1 MLPQAAVSRIVGIGY
16 ASTYSPNFETV
27 HASHANIQHNSE
39 SRCPLLTTI
48 KRRLHYGW
56 VIFLLTFS
64 NLTVEGGSKNV
75 QSVFLVALRDHFRSS
90 VALTA
95 AIFSASGLFG
105 AFIAPLLGI
114 VLDRYG
120 PRVLFPIAGCFILV
134 GWLTSS
140 MASEVWQL
148 FFFYSVVA
156 TVGQVGISSFSATA
170 TLAPWFPRTRGV
182 ALGMADAGNPAGQA
196 IVVPLAQVIVSTLGW
211 QWAFR
216 IFGVAFFLL
225 VAVPNL
231 LFQKRPPERWGETA
245 DEDGGVGEL
254 AGVQAAPANSP
265 TRTEAP
271 APTPVSEVLRE
282 PAVWLLLGARAVN
295 SVGNHMIMVHIL
307 AFLFLAGYGKIEAA
321 LAIGIAGMLGIGGRP
336 LTGLLSDLI
345 GREIVYTIGMTMSV
359 AAVVMVLFF
368 SAGGA
373 WWVLVT
379 FVALNGLSDGISGLL
394 IGAKAADLYPPRM
407 LGRVM
412 GMMEVGRG
420 IGIGLGPI
428 LAGVLFDF
436 QGDYFWAFLISAAL
450 TTASVFLMWA
460 VRLTGRGQTRH
471 AGQVVEEK

>member
-1 MLPQAAVSRIVGIGY
+1 M
-16 ASTYSPNFETV
+16 
-27 HASHANIQHNSE
+27 
-39 SRCPLLTTI
+39 LTTI
-48 KRRLHYGW
+48 KRRVHYGW
-56 VIFLLTFS
+56 VVFLLTFS

-105 AFIAPLLGI
+105 AFIAPLLGMI
-114 VLDRYG
+114 LDRFG
-120 PRVLFPIAGCFILV
+120 PRALFPMAACFILV
-134 GWLTSS
+134 GWLASS

-182 ALGMADAGNPAGQA
+182 ALGLADAGNPAGQA
-196 IVVPLAQVIVSTLGW
+196 IVVPLAQLIVSTLGW

-216 IFGVAFFLL
+216 IFGVAFFVL

-245 DEDGGVGEL
+245 DAVGSAREETVVPV
-254 AGVQAAPANSP
+254 APSETAAS
-265 TRTEAP
+265 
-271 APTPVSEVLRE
+271 TPVGEVLRE

-307 AFLFLAGYGKIEAA
+307 AYLFLAGYGEIQAA
-321 LAIGIAGMLGIGGRP
+321 LAIGIAGLLGIGGRP
-336 LTGLLSDLI
+336 ATGLLSDMI
-345 GREIVYTIGMTMSV
+345 GREIVYSIGMTMSV
-359 AAVVMVLFF
+359 AAVILVLLFGE
-368 SAGGA
+368 GGT
-373 WWVLVT
+373 WWVLII
-379 FVALNGLSDGISGLL
+379 FVGLNGLSDGISGLL
-394 IGAKAADLYPPRM
+394 IGAKSADLYPARM

-428 LAGVLFDF
+428 LAGILFDLL
-436 QGDYFWAFLISAAL
+436 GDYFLAFLISAAL
-450 TTASVFLMWA
+450 TTISVFLMWT
-460 VRLTGRGQTRH
+460 VRLTARNRGLTPAT
-471 AGQVVEEK
+471 AGG

>member
-1 MLPQAAVSRIVGIGY
+1 M
-16 ASTYSPNFETV
+16 
-27 HASHANIQHNSE
+27 
-39 SRCPLLTTI
+39 LTTI
-48 KRRLHYGW
+48 KRRFHYGW

-134 GWLTSS
+134 GWLASS
-140 MASEVWQL
+140 MVNEVWQL
-148 FFFYSVVA
+148 FIFYSVVA

-170 TLAPWFPRTRGV
+170 TLAPWFPRSRGV

-196 IVVPLAQVIVSTLGW
+196 IVVPLAQLIVSTLGW

-216 IFGVAFFLL
+216 IFGVAFF
-225 VAVPNL
+225 VVVVVPNL
-231 LFQKRPPERWGETA
+231 LFQRRPPNGKQGNAAAIPVVAAESGSPGALVEPET
-245 DEDGGVGEL
+245 DG
-254 AGVQAAPANSP
+254 
-265 TRTEAP
+265 EAP
-271 APTPVSEVLRE
+271 PQSSIGEVLRE

-295 SVGNHMIMVHIL
+295 SVGNHMTMVHIL
-307 AFLFLAGYGKIEAA
+307 AFLFLAGYGEIQAA
-321 LAIGIAGMLGIGGRP
+321 LAIGIAGLLGIGGRP
-336 LTGLLSDLI
+336 ATGLLSDFI

-359 AAVVMVLFF
+359 AAVVLVLFL

-379 FVALNGLSDGISGLL
+379 FVALNGFSDGISGLL
-394 IGAKAADLYPPRM
+394 VGAKAADLYPPRM
-407 LGRVM
+407 LGKVM

-428 LAGVLFDF
+428 LAGLLFDLL
-436 QGDYFWAFLISAAL
+436 GDYFWAFVISAAL
-450 TTASVFLMWA
+450 TASSVFLMWG
-460 VRLTGRGQTRH
+460 VRLTARSRNAPSRRGPT
-471 AGQVVEEK
+471 E

>member
-1 MLPQAAVSRIVGIGY
+1 MLTA
-16 ASTYSPNFETV
+16 
-27 HASHANIQHNSE
+27 
-39 SRCPLLTTI
+39 L

-105 AFIAPLLGI
+105 AFVAPLLGI

-134 GWLTSS
+134 GWLASS
-140 MASEVWQL
+140 MVSEVWQL
-148 FFFYSVVA
+148 FIFYSVIA

-170 TLAPWFPRTRGV
+170 TLAPWFPRSRGV

-196 IVVPLAQVIVSTLGW
+196 IVVPLAQLIVSTLGW

-216 IFGVAFFLL
+216 IFGVVFFIL

-231 LFQKRPPERWGETA
+231 LFQKRAPENWDSRVVAGPESAEGEDLPVVA
-245 DEDGGVGEL
+245 
-254 AGVQAAPANSP
+254 AAAPVAVE
-265 TRTEAP
+265 R
-271 APTPVSEVLRE
+271 PVQSSVGEVLRE

-336 LTGLLSDLI
+336 ATGLLSDI
-345 GREIVYTIGMTMSV
+345 FGREIVYTIGMTMSV
-359 AAVVMVLFF
+359 AAVVLVLFF

-407 LGRVM
+407 LGKVM

-428 LAGVLFDF
+428 LAGLLFDL
-436 QGDYFWAFLISAAL
+436 QGDYFRAFLISAAL
-450 TTASVFLMWA
+450 TTGSVFLMWG
-460 VRLTGRGQTRH
+460 VRLTARSRNQRAEQSQAPPADKH
-471 AGQVVEEK
+471 P

>member
-1 MLPQAAVSRIVGIGY
+1 MLTAA
-16 ASTYSPNFETV
+16 
-27 HASHANIQHNSE
+27 
-39 SRCPLLTTI
+39 

-95 AIFSASGLFG
+95 AVFSASGLFG
-105 AFIAPLLGI
+105 AFVAPLLGI

-120 PRVLFPIAGCFILV
+120 PRVMFPIAGCFILV
-134 GWLTSS
+134 GWLASS
-140 MASEVWQL
+140 FVSQVWQL
-148 FFFYSVVA
+148 FIFYSVVA

-196 IVVPLAQVIVSTLGW
+196 IVVPLAQLIVSTLGW

-216 IFGVAFFLL
+216 IFGVAFFFL
-225 VAVPNL
+225 VAIPNML
-231 LFQKRPPERWGETA
+231 LQKRPPGGWGVSDKSDAEIVEREGISDVPADLAPQTETSSRSSL
-245 DEDGGVGEL
+245 G
-254 AGVQAAPANSP
+254 
-265 TRTEAP
+265 
-271 APTPVSEVLRE
+271 EVLRE

-307 AFLFLAGYGKIEAA
+307 AFLFLAGYGEIQAA
-321 LAIGIAGMLGIGGRP
+321 LAIGIAGLLGIGGRP
-336 LTGLLSDLI
+336 ATGLLSDII
-345 GREIVYTIGMTMSV
+345 GREAVYTIGMTMSV
-359 AAVVMVLFF
+359 AAVILVVLF

-373 WWVLVT
+373 GWVLVI

-412 GMMEVGRG
+412 GMMEVG
-420 IGIGLGPI
+420 
-428 LAGVLFDF
+428 
-436 QGDYFWAFLISAAL
+436 
-450 TTASVFLMWA
+450 
-460 VRLTGRGQTRH
+460 TRH
-471 AGQVVEEK
+471 RHWPGSHFGGSPLRLSGRLLPGFPDFCRP

>member
-1 MLPQAAVSRIVGIGY
+1 MLTAV
-16 ASTYSPNFETV
+16 
-27 HASHANIQHNSE
+27 
-39 SRCPLLTTI
+39 
-48 KRRLHYGW
+48 KRRIHYGW

-95 AIFSASGLFG
+95 AVFSASGLFG
-105 AFIAPLLGI
+105 AFVAPLLGI

-134 GWLTSS
+134 GWLASS
-140 MASEVWQL
+140 MVNEVWQL
-148 FFFYSVVA
+148 FIVYSVIA

-170 TLAPWFPRTRGV
+170 TLAPWFPRSRGV

-196 IVVPLAQVIVSTLGW
+196 IVVPLAQLIVSTIGW

-216 IFGVAFFLL
+216 IFGVVFFLL
-225 VAVPNL
+225 VVIPNL
-231 LFQKRPPERWGETA
+231 LLQKRPPEGWGEREGAEDSALETA
-245 DEDGGVGEL
+245 DVP
-254 AGVQAAPANSP
+254 VAPAELP
-265 TRTEAP
+265 AP
-271 APTPVSEVLRE
+271 AETPAQTPLGEVLRE

-307 AFLFLAGYGKIEAA
+307 AFLFLAGYGEIQAA

-336 LTGLLSDLI
+336 LTGLLSDII
-345 GREIVYTIGMTMSV
+345 GREPVYTAGMAMSV
-359 AAVVMVLFF
+359 AAVVLVLFF
-368 SAGGA
+368 SAGGT

-428 LAGVLFDF
+428 LAGLLFDL
-436 QGDYFWAFLISAAL
+436 QGDYFQAFLISAGL

-460 VRLTGRGQTRH
+460 VRLTNRSRG
-471 AGQVVEEK
+471 

>member
-1 MLPQAAVSRIVGIGY
+1 MLTAA
-16 ASTYSPNFETV
+16 
-27 HASHANIQHNSE
+27 
-39 SRCPLLTTI
+39 

-95 AIFSASGLFG
+95 AVFSASGLFG
-105 AFIAPLLGI
+105 AFVAPLLGI

-120 PRVLFPIAGCFILV
+120 PRVMFPIAGCFILV
-134 GWLTSS
+134 GWLASS
-140 MASEVWQL
+140 FVSQVWQL
-148 FFFYSVVA
+148 FIFYSVVA

-196 IVVPLAQVIVSTLGW
+196 IVVPLAQLIVSTLGW

-216 IFGVAFFLL
+216 IFGVAFFFL
-225 VAVPNL
+225 VAIPNML
-231 LFQKRPPERWGETA
+231 LQKRPPEGWGVSDKGDADIVEREGISDVPADLAPQTETSSRSSL
-245 DEDGGVGEL
+245 G
-254 AGVQAAPANSP
+254 
-265 TRTEAP
+265 
-271 APTPVSEVLRE
+271 EVLRE

-307 AFLFLAGYGKIEAA
+307 AFLFLAGYGEIQAA
-321 LAIGIAGMLGIGGRP
+321 LAIGIAGLLGIGGRP
-336 LTGLLSDLI
+336 ATGLLSDII
-345 GREIVYTIGMTMSV
+345 GREAVYTIGMTMSV
-359 AAVVMVLFF
+359 AAVILVVLF

-373 WWVLVT
+373 GWVLVI

-428 LAGVLFDF
+428 LAGLLFDF
-436 QGDYFWAFLISAAL
+436 QGDYFLAFLISAGL
-450 TTASVFLMWA
+450 TTLSVFFMWA
-460 VRLTGRGQTRH
+460 VRITSRDRNRVFQ
-471 AGQVVEEK
+471 